1 MQSIDYKTKFG
12 FLVLVYGL
20 LLLTWVNFNH
30 SMFKC
35 NNMPSKVWNGAEK
48 LLFEQML
55 TGFIVHRCD
64 TRGGWVD
71 PSFVK
76 RFHIFIYKIIT
87 RSVYTIK
94 YNWHSTD
101 RPSVLDMACFLLGV
115 YSLIYIMCLS
125 LVRCMHNRVMIYVC
139 FKDIWLYTLEYHL
152 HIYRPRQ
159 SISLWSISS
168 QWLSLGSVMAVWCE
182 HPTVFRPHETELTT
196 MFDVIL
202 SWKPICRLWM

>member
-1 MQSIDYKTKFG
+1 MRNMQSINYKTKFR

-35 NNMPSKVWNGAEK
+35 NHMPSKVWNGAEK

-71 PSFVK
+71 PSFIK
-76 RFHIFIYKIIT
+76 RLHIFIYKIIT

-101 RPSVLDMACFLLGV
+101 RPSVLAVACFFYYEFTVWFISCACHWYAVCIIVLW
-115 YSLIYIMCLS
+115 YTYASRTYDCIHSSTIYIEIVPGKAFPCDLYPFNGFTWD
-125 LVRCMHNRVMIYVC
+125 LL
-139 FKDIWLYTLEYHL
+139 WLFDVN
-152 HIYRPRQ
+152 IQPSSAPMRQ
-159 SISLWSISS
+159 SW
-168 QWLSLGSVMAVWCE
+168 QRW
-182 HPTVFRPHETELTT
+182 PVF
-196 MFDVIL
+196 F
-202 SWKPICRLWM
+202 